1 MKKIIPITVVFIVA
15 TLCSF
20 TAPGWSQ
27 TAPQS
32 SGRVIMTAAGSGVNL
47 AITRLL
53 AEAFSKNHPQITINV
68 PGSIGT
74 RGAIKAVS
82 DGAITFGLISRPL
95 KEEEK
100 ALGITAEDYARVAI
114 IVGAHPTVP
123 DQGITSQELI
133 DIFQGTKTRWT
144 NGKEIIVQ
152 AREKSDSGF
161 LVLENN
167 IPGFKEVYAESHKA
181 NRWTLYFTDQ
191 DANQALATTP
201 DAIGISDLGM
211 IATDHLRI
219 NPLKLD
225 GTAPSPEN
233 LLNGTYPL
241 SRNLSFIFKENDL
254 PKEAKQFFN
263 FVFSEAGRGI
273 LQANGYLPAK

>member
-1 MKKIIPITVVFIVA
+1 MKKIIPITVVFLVV

-20 TAPGWSQ
+20 AAPGWSQ
-27 TAPQS
+27 MTPQT
-32 SGRVIMTAAGSGVNL
+32 SGQVILTAAGSGVNL

-53 AEAFSKNHPQITINV
+53 AEAFSKSHPQVTINI

-82 DGAITFGLISRPL
+82 DRAITFGLISRPL

-100 ALGITAEDYARVAI
+100 ELGIVAKEYARVAI
-114 IVGAHPTVP
+114 IIGAHPTVP
-123 DQGITSQELI
+123 DQSITSQDLI
-133 DIFQGTKTRWT
+133 DIFQGTKTRW
-144 NGKEIIVQ
+144 GSGREIIVQ

-201 DAIGISDLGM
+201 DAIGVSDLGM
-211 IATDHLRI
+211 ITTDHLRI
-219 NPLKLD
+219 NALKLD
-225 GTAPSPEN
+225 GAAPSPEN
-233 LLNGTYPL
+233 LLNGTYRL

-254 PKEAKQFFN
+254 PTEAEDFFA
-263 FVFSEAGRGI
+263 FVSSEAGRDI